1 MLKNNLTIGLFLIT
15 TLITST
21 FAQGF
26 LHADG
31 DEIVDGNGNPFIIR
45 SIGTGNWMIQEGYM
59 MQSAGI
65 AGTQHEFREKLV
77 QAIGEART
85 ATFYE
90 AWLDNHF
97 TKTDVDSMAAWGF
110 NAVRPALHYKWFTLP
125 IEEEPVAGQQT
136 WLEKGFSLTDSLVKW
151 CSENEMYVI
160 FDMHGAPG
168 GQGANADISDYDDT
182 KPSLWESE
190 ANKTKLVALWRKIAE
205 RYHDEPWVG
214 GYDLIN
220 ETNWTFPE
228 GNNSQMRAIYE
239 RITDTIRQVDQN
251 HIIYIEGNWF
261 ANDFSGLLPPWDDN
275 LVYSFHKYW
284 TFNGPGSL
292 DYATWIRDQY
302 NVPLWM
308 GESGENSNT
317 WFTNLI
323 SLLEQEQI
331 GWSWWPVKKPGLNN
345 ILRVKVNQGYTRLI
359 DSWRGNATKPS
370 ADEAFAAVMQFAENH
385 RFENCVIQWDVIDA
399 MIRQPHT
406 NELQAYK
413 EFSVTDHIFATD
425 YALGRNGYAYFD
437 NDTANYHG
445 STDEYTQWNIG
456 GQYRNDGVDIQLC
469 SDSDTNNG
477 YNVGWIEDGEWLVY
491 LIRNNSERLAD
502 VEIRASSGAS
512 GGYMQLEAN
521 GHVISG
527 EIYLPPTGGWD
538 SWRTTNVEDLLLPA
552 GEIRLKV
559 RFPQGGVNFSYL
571 RFTNF
576 RNPSAAPFEAI
587 YSETSEIYN
596 TVSLYLNKEATA
608 TEASLDDF
616 SIYIDNSAVSLT
628 GIAFNPGGRVIT
640 LETAALIAPGDQVT
654 VSWSGNGIKRDA
666 VPLPVFN
673 KMKVVNKAASYS
685 QIPGKIE
692 AEDFYTNAGM
702 ELEACLDEGGGQNTG
717 YASPGDYLD
726 YVIYVAQPGLYQLD
740 NRVAIQN
747 GNATVQI
754 GHDHEGTFNEGKTVT
769 LMQTGGWQ
777 NWKTQPTSIYL
788 PAGKYRF
795 RIRSVFGEFNLNWMR
810 FSLISNVSQ
819 SPTRSGTRVYPN
831 PADSFVNIDL
841 QTAATAPGTV
851 KLFDNGGREL
861 WNAVTRAGM
870 CRIDTSSYPAGLYF
884 LVVNAPD
891 NNSTH
896 KLLIN

>member
-15 TLITST
+15 TLITT
-21 FAQGF
+21 AFAQGF

-31 DEIVDGNGNPFIIR
+31 DKIVDGNGNPFIIR

-59 MQSAGI
+59 MQTVGI

-85 ATFYE
+85 KSFYDK
-90 AWLDNHF
+90 WLESHF
-97 TKTDVDSMAAWGF
+97 TKRDVDSMAAWGF

-125 IEEEPVAGQQT
+125 IEEEPVAGEQT
-136 WLEKGFSLTDSLVKW
+136 WLEKGFNLTDSLVKW

-168 GQGANADISDYDDT
+168 GQGANADISDYDDS

-190 ANKTKLVALWRKIAE
+190 ANKTKLVALWHKIAE
-205 RYHDEPWVG
+205 RYQDEPWVG

-228 GNNSQMRAIYE
+228 GNNSQLRAIYE

-345 ILRVKVNQGYTRLI
+345 ILRVEVNPDYTRLI
-359 DSWRGNATKPS
+359 ESWRGNTTKLS
-370 ADEAFAAVMQFAENH
+370 SDEAFAAVMQFAENH

-406 NELQAYK
+406 TELQAFK
-413 EFSVTDHIFATD
+413 EFSVADHIFATD
-425 YALGRNGYAYFD
+425 YALGRNGYAYYD

-445 STDEYTQWNIG
+445 STEEYTQWNIG
-456 GQYRNDGVDIQLC
+456 GQYRNDGVDIQRC

-491 LIRNNSERLAD
+491 LIRNNSERLVD

-512 GGYMQLEAN
+512 GGDIQLEAN
-521 GHVISG
+521 GHIISDR
-527 EIYLPPTGGWD
+527 IYLPPTGGWD
-538 SWRTTNVEDLLLPA
+538 NWRTTTAEDILLPE
-552 GEIRLKV
+552 GDIQLKV
-559 RFPQGGVNFSYL
+559 KFPKGGLNFSYL
-571 RFTNF
+571 KFTNF
-576 RNPSAAPFEAI
+576 RNSSVAPFEAI

-596 TVSLYLNKEATA
+596 SIGLYLNRQATTTA
-608 TEASLDDF
+608 VSVDDF
-616 SIYIDNSAVSLT
+616 SLHVNNSKISLT
-628 GIAFNPGGRVIT
+628 DVAFDPGGRVIR
-640 LETAALIAPGDQVT
+640 LETGALISPGEKLT
-654 VSWSGNGIKRDA
+654 VSYTGEGIKHDATSLAAFNQLNVVNTA
-666 VPLPVFN
+666 VPF
-673 KMKVVNKAASYS
+673 YS
-685 QIPGKIE
+685 VPGKIE
-692 AEDFYTNAGM
+692 AEEFYTNAGM
-702 ELEACLDEGGGQNTG
+702 ELEDCFDDGGGLNTG

-726 YVIYVAQPGLYQLD
+726 YVIYVAQPGLYQMD
-740 NRVAIQN
+740 NRVALQN

-754 GHDHEGTFNEGKTVT
+754 GHDHEGTFSEGKTVT

-777 NWKTQPTSIYL
+777 NWQTQPTSIYL

-795 RIRSVFGEFNLNWMR
+795 RIRSAFGEFNLNWME

-831 PADSFVNIDL
+831 PADSFVNIDF
-841 QTAATAPGTV
+841 QTAATAPRTV